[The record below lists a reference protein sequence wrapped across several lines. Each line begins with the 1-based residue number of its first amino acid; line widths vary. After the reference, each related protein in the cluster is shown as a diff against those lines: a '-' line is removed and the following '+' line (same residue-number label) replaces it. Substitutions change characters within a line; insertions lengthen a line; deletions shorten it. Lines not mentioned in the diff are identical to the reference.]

1 MKRVLLADADVMLR
15 SALALLLRH
24 KLGIREICEIGDAGQ
39 LGERLA
45 RFRPDVL
52 LLDWDLPGLD
62 FAGIR
67 GQVQRSGG
75 RPVVIVMSIQ
85 SENEPQALAGG
96 ADAFLD
102 KRASGESVLN
112 VLKSH
117 LSGWTGQDYL
127 NERGN

>member
-1 MKRVLLADADVMLR
+1 MKRVLLADADVVLR

-45 RFRPDVL
+45 RFCPDVL

-62 FAGIR
+62 ASRIR
-67 GQVQRSGG
+67 GQVQGPG
-75 RPVVIVMSIQ
+75 CQTVVIMMSIQ
-85 SENEPQALAGG
+85 TENEPQALASG

-112 VLKSH
+112 VLRRYIAE
-117 LSGWTGQDYL
+117 G
-127 NERGN
+127 